1 MHPNYHKIKHIL
13 FKGGITYM
21 HLNERYFC
29 QYIEALI
36 KTKISTNKD
45 QGNGTAFITERK
57 TNI

>member
-1 MHPNYHKIKHIL
+1 
-13 FKGGITYM
+13 M

-29 QYIEALI
+29 WCFEALI

-45 QGNGTAFITERK
+45 RGNGTAFITARK

>member
-1 MHPNYHKIKHIL
+1 
-13 FKGGITYM
+13 M